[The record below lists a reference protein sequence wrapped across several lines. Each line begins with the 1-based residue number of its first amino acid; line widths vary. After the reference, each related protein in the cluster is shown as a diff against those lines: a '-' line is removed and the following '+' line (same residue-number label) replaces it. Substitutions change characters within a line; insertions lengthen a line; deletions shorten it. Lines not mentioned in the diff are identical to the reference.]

1 MRATTPSRISRR
13 CWRIRGCV
21 SHGWPAACPS
31 AATSD
36 TPTRARLAVRWRGVA
51 RCERGAVCAVIRACQ
66 SPAVC
71 PERRAGMDGDE
82 ILQRARRQR
91 HTTLSLADQVKE
103 DRWRAPVMPGGAT
116 IHDVL
121 AHLLAWDEWAV
132 GVFELSHLRDEVPQA
147 LARALDD
154 VDGFNARAQARLR
167 NITRDDMLSSLQT
180 VSDRIVKSSLAVGGA
195 DWAKRRLPGLTFA
208 VGGSDMRPPRQVTP
222 SVGGGRRMMT
232 ENG

>member
-1 MRATTPSRISRR
+1 MA
-13 CWRIRGCV
+13 
-21 SHGWPAACPS
+21 
-31 AATSD
+31 
-36 TPTRARLAVRWRGVA
+36 
-51 RCERGAVCAVIRACQ
+51 
-66 SPAVC
+66 
-71 PERRAGMDGDE
+71 
-82 ILQRARRQR
+82 
-91 HTTLSLADQVKE
+91 
-103 DRWRAPVMPGGAT
+103 GGAT

-132 GVFELSHLRDEVPQA
+132 GVFELSHLRDEVPPA

-208 VGGSDMRPPRQVTP
+208 VGGSDMPAPRPVAP
-222 SVGGGRRMMT
+222 GGGGVPRMLT
-232 ENG
+232 EHEEEHGGEVAGAFGVSAQ